1 MAMQEG
7 LLTPLPQYGW
17 KIRGRRLYVSC
28 GSKHTCMWSVNRPCH
43 AGVYSDRSA
52 DWLTCGTF
60 TPGPVGNQSTKPVCS
75 THNPDQLHWGTDH
88 RCHTS
93 RLKGTPAALRP

>member
-1 MAMQEG
+1 MCLYKLHAANFTLMSG
-7 LLTPLPQYGW
+7 LWAESGPFWTFLQS
-17 KIRGRRLYVSC
+17 KRGRRLYVSC

-60 TPGPVGNQSTKPVCS
+60 TPGPVGNQSTKWAS
-75 THNPDQLHWGTDH
+75 DNPDPDWLGF
-88 RCHTS
+88 R
-93 RLKGTPAALRP
+93 